1 MLEIARHGK
10 VGEKERMLQAA
21 LALPGDLSGRTLLEI
36 TYNAATEKVLVSL
49 KDSKVKAEF
58 PLDDF
63 SLVAQSFGPTL
74 KAIEEER
81 RANALPESGST
92 WRHRES
98 QARIVIEEL
107 IDGGKRVLY
116 RFEREQRKWSIDLS
130 ELKREYSAV
139 V

>member
-1 MLEIARHGK
+1 MLEIARQGK
-10 VGEKERMLQAA
+10 NGGKERMLQAA
-21 LALPGDLSGRTLLEI
+21 LALPGDLSGRNLLEI
-36 TYNAATEKVLVSL
+36 TYVSATEKVLVSL
-49 KDSKVKAEF
+49 KDSEVKAEF
-58 PLDDF
+58 SLDDF
-63 SLVAQSFGPTL
+63 SLVAQSFAPTL

-98 QARIVIEEL
+98 QARIVVEEL

-116 RFEREQRKWSIDLS
+116 RFERENRKWSMDLS
-130 ELKREYSAV
+130 ELKREYLAV

>member
-1 MLEIARHGK
+1 MLEIARQGK
-10 VGEKERMLQAA
+10 VGEKERVLQAT
-21 LALPGDLSGRTLLEI
+21 LALPGDLSGRSLLEI
-36 TYNAATEKVLVSL
+36 NYNITTEKVLVSL
-49 KDSKVKAEF
+49 KGNETKIELS
-58 PLDDF
+58 LDDF
-63 SLVAQSFGPTL
+63 SLVAQSFAPTL

-98 QARIVIEEL
+98 QARIVLEEL

-116 RFEREQRKWSIDLS
+116 RFEREQRKWSMDLS
-130 ELKREYSAV
+130 ELRREYVAV